1 MPTYNQALS
10 DYVTQ
15 TFAAED
21 ETLKRIRLEIP
32 KQGLPEIMISPE
44 EAAFL
49 HFLVAATGAKQVVEV
64 GTLGGYSGIW
74 IARALPSD
82 GRLIT
87 LEVDEKHARVARENF
102 EKAGVA
108 DKVEVRVGD
117 AHQMLPELETQ
128 GPFDFVFI
136 DANKDGYPAYLEW
149 SLSNLDVGGVV
160 AAHNA
165 FAFGGKI
172 INEDPS
178 DKSVEI
184 MRRFNQ
190 QLAQDP
196 RLVATIFPAGDGM
209 AVAVLTSPR
218 TS

>member
-1 MPTYNQALS
+1 
-10 DYVTQ
+10 
-15 TFAAED
+15 
-21 ETLKRIRLEIP
+21 
-32 KQGLPEIMISPE
+32 PE

-49 HFLVAATGAKQVVEV
+49 HFLVAATGAKKVVEV

-74 IARALPSD
+74 IARALPAD

-87 LEVDEKHARVARENF
+87 LEVDEKHARVASENF

-108 DKVEVRVGD
+108 NKVEVRVGD
-117 AHQMLPELETQ
+117 AHQMLPDLEAR

-149 SLSNLDVGGVV
+149 ALSNLELGGVV

-172 INEDPS
+172 INEDPI

-209 AVAVLTSPR
+209 AVAVLTESHK
-218 TS
+218 S